1 MKITTSFDGGIGRPV
16 EIDGDTVTFDLR
28 PKHKVL
34 NVWIHD
40 APGTVRVQLLT
51 TDEDAE
57 HNLRGGIIISDDGCN
72 FRAVDLAQTAEGMW
86 TAEVAAPAGRVQVA
100 NRYPYGR
107 DRLDALICRT
117 AGAADGRWRYL
128 RAGGRTVPMF
138 DWGRPGRDLRI
149 HYFIAGED
157 AWETAGV
164 WVADAMVRALCRD
177 TELTRELRRR
187 CLIRIVPMAS
197 PYSATQPGSS
207 YTTPDGRS
215 IYGAAT
221 WAEATPPPEYAM
233 LRRLVTETIR
243 GDRLGFMLTMHSWQT
258 SRETTS
264 METIRTAGEHTLSES
279 RQQWAE
285 HVLETM
291 IDGIPHGESH
301 LAETIW
307 HEGLARDYLLRQYN
321 AATFRV
327 EVTTLGQGAA
337 GFEETGRRFLHNLLR
352 VDDWRPACGRAA
364 GVE

>member
-1 MKITTSFDGGIGRPV
+1 MEITTSFDGGIARPV
-16 EIDGDTVTFDLR
+16 EIADDTVTFDLR

-34 NVWIHD
+34 NVWITD
-40 APGTVRVQLLT
+40 APAVLRVQVLVS
-51 TDEDAE
+51 DEGAE
-57 HNLRGGIIISDDGCN
+57 HNLRGGLIVSNDGCS
-72 FRAVDLAQTAEGMW
+72 FRAVEVTKTAEETW
-86 TAEVAAPAGRVQVA
+86 TAEVAVPEGRVQVA

-107 DRLDALICRT
+107 DRLDGLICRT
-117 AGAADGRWRYL
+117 AGAADGRWRFL
-128 RAGGRTVPMF
+128 RGGGRTVPLF

-177 TELTRELRRR
+177 TDLTRELRRR
-187 CLIRIVPMAS
+187 CLIRIVPMVS
-197 PYSATQPGSS
+197 PFSATQPGGS

-221 WAEATPPPEYAM
+221 WGDESPPPEYDM
-233 LRRLVTETIR
+233 LRRLVTDTIR

-258 SRETTS
+258 LRDTTS
-264 METIRTAGEHTLSES
+264 METIRTAGDRALSTS
-279 RQQWAE
+279 RQRWAE
-285 HVLETM
+285 HVLEAM
-291 IDGIPHGESH
+291 IDGVPHGESH

-307 HEGLARDYLLRQYN
+307 HEGLARDYLLRRHN

-327 EVTTLGQGAA
+327 EVTTLGQGVD
-337 GFEETGRRFLHNLLR
+337 GFQATGLRFLQNLLR
-352 VDDWRPACGRAA
+352 IDDWRPACGNAA